1 MEEDYDIAETNDDTN
16 VTISDNFEN
25 ANVTETEFHEY
36 HDYSYDDMPTK
47 IHHLMYSDTLIV
59 VISLIIM
66 IIVGLVFRTLCI
78 KLTSCNQRKERM
90 RGGLRALADH
100 MNHVTRSMSDDLE
113 LPDSPK
119 TVIRTYSNAARTTPG
134 GGGGPPTRGEQQNSL
149 FLMAINNNM
158 AEAGNNNNSKEE
170 IEMGSRSSSTVKIEI
185 HNDERNSR

>member
-1 MEEDYDIAETNDDTN
+1 MEEDYDNIAETNDNETN
-16 VTISDNFEN
+16 VTVSDHFEN
-25 ANVTETEFHEY
+25 NANGTGKTENFHEY

-66 IIVGLVFRTLCI
+66 IILGLVFRTLCI
-78 KLTSCNQRKERM
+78 KLTSLNQRKERM
-90 RGGLRALADH
+90 RGGLKALADH
-100 MNHVTRSMSDDLE
+100 MNHVTKSMSDDLE

-119 TVIRTYSNAARTTPG
+119 TVIRTYSNAARGT
-134 GGGGPPTRGEQQNSL
+134 GPPTRGEQQHNSL

-158 AEAGNNNNSKEE
+158 ADNSSNKEE
-170 IEMGSRSSSTVKIEI
+170 IEMNSQSVKIEI

>member
-16 VTISDNFEN
+16 VTLSDNYEN
-25 ANVTETEFHEY
+25 ANVTKTEFHEY

-59 VISLIIM
+59 VISLVIM
-66 IIVGLVFRTLCI
+66 IIVGLVFRTLCM

-119 TVIRTYSNAARTTPG
+119 TVIRTYSNAARTT
-134 GGGGPPTRGEQQNSL
+134 GGGGPPTRGEQQQQHNSL

-158 AEAGNNNNSKEE
+158 AEANNNNSKEE
-170 IEMGSRSSSTVKIEI
+170 IEMSSRSTVKIEI